1 MYTKASFTLIALALA
16 GATWAQTVVPDGTL
30 VKLRLNEAL
39 NSGLNRVGQGV
50 SLSVVDDVVVNDHV
64 VIEAGSRATGVI
76 TVAEAKRRM
85 GRGGKLDFIPE
96 KLQLSD
102 GRMVGLRATQQGFN
116 GKGHGVTTGVVAAG
130 LAIAFWPAAPL
141 ALLIKGKDIDIP
153 AGSTFT
159 TFTDA
164 KIVIK
169 DTASQ
174 TVSTTVTPA
183 TVVAERNTTVTVASD
198 TEGAEIEVDGSF
210 VGQAPASLTLSAG
223 EHHITVR
230 YDSQVWERT
239 LRVTPGNNVNL
250 KAQFAT
256 SSTRIAARLP
266 KL

>member
-16 GATWAQTVVPDGTL
+16 GAAWAQTVVPDGTP

-39 NSGLNRVGQGV
+39 NSGQNRTGQGV
-50 SLSVVDDVVVNDHV
+50 SLSVVDDVVINDQV
-64 VIEAGSRATGVI
+64 VIEAGARATGVVTI
-76 TVAEAKRRM
+76 AEAKRRM
-85 GRGGKLDFIPE
+85 GRGGKLDFMPE

-116 GKGHGVTTGVVAAG
+116 GKGHGVTTGIVTAG

-153 AGSTFT
+153 AGTTFT

-164 KIVIK
+164 KIIVK
-169 DTASQ
+169 DPSSRSHPVATPADNDGKIT
-174 TVSTTVTPA
+174 TVSVG
-183 TVVAERNTTVTVASD
+183 SD
-198 TEGAEIEVDGSF
+198 ADGAEIEVDGSF
-210 VGQAPASLTLSAG
+210 VGQAPASLSLTAG

-230 YDSQVWERT
+230 HDSQVWERT
-239 LRVTPGNNVNL
+239 LRITGGNSVNL

-256 SSTRIAARLP
+256 GSTRIAAKLLP
-266 KL
+266 

>member
-1 MYTKASFTLIALALA
+1 MYTKASLTFITLALA
-16 GATWAQTVVPDGTL
+16 GAALAQTVVPDGTL

-39 NSGLNRVGQGV
+39 NSGLNRIGQGV

-64 VIEAGSRATGVI
+64 VIESGSRATGVI

-102 GRMVGLRATQQGFN
+102 GRMVALRATQQGFN
-116 GKGHGVTTGVVAAG
+116 GKGHGVTTGVLTAG

-153 AGSTFT
+153 AGTTFT

-164 KIVIK
+164 KIIIK
-169 DTASQ
+169 DNASQ
-174 TVSTTVTPA
+174 PA
-183 TVVAERNTTVTVASD
+183 PAPITNTTVIDERSSTVAVASD
-198 TEGAEIEVDGSF
+198 ADGAEIEVDGSF
-210 VGQAPASLTLSAG
+210 VGQAPASLTLTAG

-230 YDSQVWERT
+230 HDSQVWERT

-250 KAQFAT
+250 RAQFAPG
-256 SSTRIAARLP
+256 STRIAARLP
-266 KL
+266 K